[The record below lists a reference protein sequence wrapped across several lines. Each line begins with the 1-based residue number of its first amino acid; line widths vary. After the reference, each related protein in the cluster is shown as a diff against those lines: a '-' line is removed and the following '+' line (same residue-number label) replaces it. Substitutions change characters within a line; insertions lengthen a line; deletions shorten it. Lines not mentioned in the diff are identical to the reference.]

1 MMPPM
6 RRVRRSPGF
15 TLVEVLVAMTVLIVI
30 LVVSTQVFSGLRTV
44 ISKTSSQIAEFRE
57 ARSAF
62 ETMNRRIAQAT
73 LNSYDDL
80 DPTATGTANAYTR
93 ASELRFISGD
103 ATTLIP
109 SSGTLTHPTDA
120 TFFQAPLGYTNL
132 TVQGGSSSA
141 NLTGLIQLL
150 NTCGYFIEWNSDQN
164 LRPPFLPASI
174 PYRYRYRLME
184 MIEPTERLA
193 VYNYTSGTNPSVTP
207 TQSKSWT
214 YTGQQWFQNSLGLPL
229 PSNGASGTG
238 TRPAH
243 AIATNVLFLALL
255 PMVAPRDAQTPP
267 GGMPA
272 PDGTST
278 DIAPHYL
285 YDTSMKSGLTPDS
298 YNQLP
303 PLMRIVMI
311 AVEEQSFARYYQA
324 LPVGTDPTTSLGLT
338 GILTDASYNQRMAD
352 IKKVT
357 DALTTAK
364 INYRVF
370 SATVTLT
377 PN

>member
-1 MMPPM
+1 MKLSM

-44 ISKTSSQIAEFRE
+44 ISKTSNQIAEFRE

-80 DPTATGTANAYTR
+80 DPTATGTANAYAR

-109 SSGTLTHPTDA
+109 GSGTLPHPTDA
-120 TFFQAPLGYTNL
+120 TFFQAPLGYTNA
-132 TVQGGSSSA
+132 TVQGGTSSA

-150 NTCGYFIEWNSDQN
+150 NTCGYFVEWNSDQS

-184 MIEPTERLA
+184 MVEPTENLA
-193 VYNYTSGTNPSVTP
+193 VYNYTSGTKPSTTP

-214 YTGQQWFQNSLGLPL
+214 YTGKDWFQNSLALPL
-229 PSNGASGTG
+229 PTSGSSGTG

-255 PMVAPRDAQTPP
+255 PMVAPRDAQPP
-267 GGMPA
+267 AGGGGPA

-285 YDTSMKSGLTPDS
+285 YDTSVKSGLTPDS

-311 AVEEQSFARYYQA
+311 AVEEQSFARYQA
-324 LPVGTDPTTSLGLT
+324 PNGGTDPSTSLGLT
-338 GILTDASYNQRMAD
+338 GILTDASYTQRMAD
-352 IKKVT
+352 MNTVIGKL
-357 DALTTAK
+357 AQYK